1 LPSAGRQLEP
11 ADAECL
17 MAFTSAVSDLL
28 AWFGWY
34 VIPFLAILS
43 AIVFFHELGHYL
55 VARRCGVKIDA
66 FSIGFGP
73 ELAARV
79 DSHGTRWRIAAL
91 PLGGYVKFHGDAS
104 VASVEGGGGS
114 AVSSVDRSLTL
125 AGQPLRN
132 RAAIVVAGPVANFI
146 LAFVIFTGMFM
157 AFGRVEHE
165 ARIGRVEA
173 NSPAA
178 AAGFQPGDLVKLID
192 GQPISS
198 FEGLQEST
206 LMSTGLPMSFV
217 VERNG
222 GDVSLTATPKVTVV
236 DQGVFGKRRMGHLG
250 LASSADPKDSK
261 VERCGAAECAAWG
274 MGQEWFIVKATAAY
288 VVGIFAGR
296 ESTDQVSGLIGAAQ
310 MAGEMAKISFWEL
323 FSLAAWFSVS
333 VGLMNLLPIPLLDGG
348 HLAFYA
354 FEAVRGRPLSERAQ
368 EIGLRIGIA
377 LVALLVVFTTS
388 HELLRLVT
396 NGN

>member
-1 LPSAGRQLEP
+1 MA
-11 ADAECL
+11 L
-17 MAFTSAVSDLL
+17 MTSLSDLL

-34 VIPFLAILS
+34 VIPFLVILS

-66 FSIGFGP
+66 FSLGFGP

-91 PLGGYVKFHGDAS
+91 PLGGYVKFHGDAN
-104 VASVEGGGGS
+104 VASVEGGAGS
-114 AVSSVDRSLTL
+114 TDPLIDRSMTL

-132 RAAIVVAGPVANFI
+132 RAAIVLAGPVANFI
-146 LAFVIFTGMFM
+146 LAFIIFTGMFM
-157 AFGRVEHE
+157 AFGRVEHM

-178 AAGFQPGDLVKLID
+178 AAGFQPGDLVKSID
-192 GQPISS
+192 GQPIDN

-206 LMSTGLPMSFV
+206 LMSTGLPMGFV
-217 VERNG
+217 VDRDG
-222 GDVSLTATPKVTVV
+222 RDVSLTATPRVTVV

-250 LASSADPKDSK
+250 LASSADPKDAK
-261 VERCGAAECAAWG
+261 IERCGLLSCAAWG
-274 MGQEWFIVKATAAY
+274 AGQEWFIVKATSAY
-288 VVGIFAGR
+288 IVGIFAGR

-310 MAGEMAKISFWEL
+310 MAGEMAKISLWEL

-348 HLAFYA
+348 HLVFYA
-354 FEAVRGRPLSERAQ
+354 CEAALGRPLSERMQ

-388 HELLRLVT
+388 HDILRLVS

>member
-1 LPSAGRQLEP
+1 
-11 ADAECL
+11 
-17 MAFTSAVSDLL
+17 MALTSAVSDLL

-91 PLGGYVKFHGDAS
+91 PLGGYVKFHGDAN
-104 VASVEGGGGS
+104 VASVEAGGGT
-114 AVSSVDRSLTL
+114 AASSVDRSLTL
-125 AGQPLRN
+125 AGQSLRN

-178 AAGFQPGDLVKLID
+178 AAGFQPGDLVKSID
-192 GQPISS
+192 GQPINS

-217 VERNG
+217 VDRNG
-222 GDVSLTATPKVTVV
+222 RDVSLMATPKVTVV

-261 VERCGAAECAAWG
+261 IERCGVAVCAAWG
-274 MGQEWFIVKATAAY
+274 IGQEWFIVKATAAY

-310 MAGEMAKISFWEL
+310 MAGEMAKISMWEL

-348 HLAFYA
+348 HLVFYA
-354 FEAVRGRPLSERAQ
+354 CEAALGRPLSERMQ

-377 LVALLVVFTTS
+377 LVALLVIFTTS
-388 HELLRLVT
+388 HDILRLVS